1 MKGGITM
8 NEKNDIVLEIVSYI
22 ESHLQEKIRLDD
34 ISQNMNY
41 SKYYL
46 NRIFSSVVGCTMHK
60 YIQRRRLTEAA
71 RLLAETDIP
80 IAEISSKAC
89 YDSQQAFTLAFRQ
102 LYQYTPQACRSLHFF
117 TPKQEPFVL
126 IHEFCPALHVFANN
140 SSQGCHTI
148 TDYCM
153 QMAQV
158 RRIAA

>member
-1 MKGGITM
+1 MS
-8 NEKNDIVLEIVSYI
+8 EKIDIVMEIVSYI
-22 ESHLQEKIRLDD
+22 ESHLQEKILLDD
-34 ISQNMNY
+34 IAQNMNY

-46 NRIFSSVVGCTMHK
+46 NRIFSSVAGCTMHK

-102 LYQYTPQACRSLHFF
+102 LYQCTPQTCRSLRLFS
-117 TPKQEPFVL
+117 PRQEPFVL
-126 IHEFCPALHVFANN
+126 IHEFCPAIHVFAGN
-140 SSQGCHTI
+140 SSKGSKTI
-148 TDYCM
+148 TNYCM
-153 QMAQV
+153 QLAQT

>member
-1 MKGGITM
+1 MSD
-8 NEKNDIVLEIVSYI
+8 KNDIVVEIVSYI
-22 ESHLQEKIRLDD
+22 ESHLQEKIHLDD

-80 IAEISSKAC
+80 IAEISCKAG

-102 LYQYTPQACRSLHFF
+102 LY
-117 TPKQEPFVL
+117 
-126 IHEFCPALHVFANN
+126 
-140 SSQGCHTI
+140 
-148 TDYCM
+148 
-153 QMAQV
+153 
-158 RRIAA
+158 

>member
-1 MKGGITM
+1 MSD
-8 NEKNDIVLEIVSYI
+8 KNDIVVEIVSYI
-22 ESHLQEKIRLDD
+22 ESHLQEKIHLDD

-80 IAEISSKAC
+80 IAEISCKAG

-102 LYQYTPQACRSLHFF
+102 LYQCTPQTCRSLHIF
-117 TPKQEPFVL
+117 TPRQEQFVL
-126 IHEFCPALHVFANN
+126 FQEFCPAIQAFADN
-140 SSQGCHTI
+140 SAKGYNTI
-148 TDYCM
+148 TSFCI
-153 QMAQV
+153 QLSEV
-158 RRIAA
+158 RGIAA